1 MYQRLE
7 LCTRELD
14 HQVLGTC
21 GISSDVRQ
29 VHFCLLRAGQLD
41 LGLFCRFLQTLQ
53 RQWIVVQIDAV
64 FILELIREE
73 LDQTQVEV
81 FSTKEGIAVGS
92 KYFELM
98 LAINFCNFNN
108 RDIKR
113 TATQV
118 IDRNSAIT
126 LSFVH
131 AVGQCSRGWLVNDS
145 LHLETRNAT
154 RVLGCLTLR
163 IVEVSRYGD
172 HRFRDRLAEVFFG
185 RLLHL
190 AKHFC

>member
-1 MYQRLE
+1 M
-7 LCTRELD
+7 
-14 HQVLGTC
+14 LGTC
-21 GISSDVRQ
+21 GIGSDVRQ

-53 RQWIVVQIDAV
+53 RQWIVVQINAV

-92 KYFELM
+92 KYFELV

-145 LHLETRNAT
+145 LHLETGNAT

-163 IVEVSRYGD
+163 VVKVGRHSDDG
-172 HRFRDRLAEVFFG
+172 FCDRLAEVLLG
-185 RLLHL
+185 CLLHL
-190 AKHFC
+190 TKYFSRNLRRSH